1 MEREPESTAL
11 FNRISPIYGL
21 FFAYQ
26 KKRYAATLEQMHHL
40 LGSRILDVGCGT
52 GALCSALADRKLEV
66 TGVEP
71 AARML
76 EVARKKTKGQTITFI
91 QADATNRLPFEDK
104 QFDISI
110 ASYVAHGMEQKK
122 RFALYHE
129 MSRVTGSRVI
139 IHDYNANRNPFT
151 SLIEYLERGDYF
163 HFIKHAQSE
172 MQECTNELRRCFS
185 QVEVLQVGKRANW
198 YICTPNPEQAKMS
211 PSEP

>member
-1 MEREPESTAL
+1 MFAGSDHHAPNNNFGTENESYQVR
-11 FNRISPIYGL
+11 NVG
-21 FFAYQ
+21 FFIDSFFLIQLAVPNLM
-26 KKRYAATLEQMHHL
+26 TL
-40 LGSRILDVGCGT
+40 
-52 GALCSALADRKLEV
+52 
-66 TGVEP
+66 
-71 AARML
+71 
-76 EVARKKTKGQTITFI
+76 GQTITFI
-91 QADATNRLPFEDK
+91 QADTTNRLPFADK

-163 HFIKHAQSE
+163 HFIKHAQTE

-198 YICTPNPEQAKMS
+198 YICTPNPKPTDTDPSQA
-211 PSEP
+211 

>member
-21 FFAYQ
+21 FFSYQ
-26 KKRYAATLEQMHHL
+26 KKRYAKTLDSMKEL
-40 LGSRILDVGCGT
+40 LLPHVLDVGCGT

-71 AARML
+71 AVRML
-76 EVARKKTKGQTITFI
+76 EVARKKTKGQTITYI
-91 QADATNRLPFEDK
+91 QADATDRLPFEDK

-110 ASYVAHGMEQKK
+110 ASYVAHGMEQEK

-129 MSRVTGSRVI
+129 MSRVTRSRVI